1 MMQLTDLAVD
11 KLNNSTDPIVLTRYV
26 LGNAH
31 NYVPNQYMTGIKGVT
46 VWQGEPSLPLATSA
60 NVIKYGIYLDF
71 DVGDFDVGEV
81 ALYTADGELFAI
93 GVLSELV
100 RKQKIQPNEAGNSLR
115 IDIYLSMV
123 GENYDMWVD
132 YSEMNN
138 QLDVPNVTSVDQL
151 PPAKNAQP
159 NVMIVQ
165 GESSDR
171 PAMLA
176 YTDRNNLWSVT
187 GYTFLRDATNEYT
200 VVSSTPQSITIAASG
215 QDKLSPEFLGQKIIQ
230 FASGPLYGICRVVKA
245 VVELNSEFTLELVTR
260 LAIQPNV
267 GDSLQVFTMQDAF
280 GKYQQLPIASRTNL
294 GAVVIGSGIEVN
306 AQGVIS
312 VPPPSDD
319 ITYNVLNLNTV
330 DELERADL
338 AKPNLYIINGAT
350 SEQSGFL
357 AYAQTNGMWAF
368 DAYKYSTT
376 SIGPFTVEEVNGDDI
391 LVNIDNPDEYMA
403 TYIGR
408 LIVQGYSGDFKGYCR
423 YVSNTA
429 VIGNR
434 LLMTL
439 NAPLQPHNQ
448 IQIGDEISVYVR
460 DQRSTTYNDLPI
472 ATVRR
477 LGVVRVGDGLNIDE
491 SGVLSV
497 DFGTGAGEVISVNGY
512 TGIVKLTVD
521 DIPGSVKSVNNNV
534 PDADGNIT
542 ITTPVE
548 TASTTQLG
556 VVKLPS
562 GPDAYISI
570 NNDGVINLSYTPV
583 TSVEGQTGDV
593 YLNGL
598 LTQNVVLT
606 PNDAIEVGV
615 YWLTSVGPGTVSRPT
630 GATSSI
636 ATVLVTPIGTTDIL
650 QTWLEPSGKVF
661 TRTATASGTGFTDWQ
676 SPDIEIPIA
685 TNVDVGGVRVG
696 DTLTIDTSG
705 ILNLNVATSTTIGGV
720 KTGSTLTV
728 TPDGELD
735 IVTATGSRLGGVIIG
750 DYLSIDST
758 GRISANV
765 ATSSNP
771 GIISIASPFSVTG
784 SGVLEIQDASFT
796 QKGIV
801 RIGNGLNVEDGLVT
815 ATLRSV
821 NNQMPDATGNISVDL
836 SLPMYE
842 AENTNGIGQVG
853 FYEYVPATTDDETID
868 ADDIPDVINIS
879 IYSPVSLTLVNIGVP
894 SGKLATTVP
903 GGVINLYRI
912 PSTQELIATGDLNPV

>member
-60 NVIKYGIYLDF
+60 NIIKYGIYLDF

-151 PPAKNAQP
+151 PAPQNAQP

-165 GESSDR
+165 GESSER

-176 YTDRNNLWSVT
+176 YTDRNNLWSIT

-200 VVSSTPQSITIAASG
+200 VVSSTPQSITVASSG

-230 FASGPLYGICRVVKA
+230 FSSGELYGICRVVKA
-245 VVELNSEFTLELVTR
+245 VVEVNNQFTLELVTR
-260 LAIQPNV
+260 LAVQPNV

-306 AQGVIS
+306 SQGVIS
-312 VPPPSDD
+312 VPPPNED
-319 ITYNVLNLNTV
+319 ITYNVLNLLSV
-330 DELERADL
+330 DDLDRADL
-338 AKPNLYIINGAT
+338 AKPNMYIIRGAT
-350 SEQSGFL
+350 AEQSGFL
-357 AYAQTNGMWAF
+357 AYAQDNGMWAF

-376 SIGPFTVEEVNGDDI
+376 SIGPFTVDEVNGDDI
-391 LVNIDNPDEYMA
+391 LVNVGNPDEYMV
-403 TYIGR
+403 TYSGR
-408 LIVQGYSGDFKGYCR
+408 IIVQGYSGDFKGYCR
-423 YVSNTA
+423 YVSNTT

-439 NAPLQPHNQ
+439 NAPLQPHNR
-448 IQIGDEISVYVR
+448 IQVGDEISIYVR

-472 ATVRR
+472 ATARR
-477 LGVVRVGDGLNIDE
+477 LGVIRVGDGLNIDE

-497 DFGTGAGEVISVNGY
+497 DFGTGAGEVVSVNGQ
-512 TGIVKLTVD
+512 TGIVKLTVN
-521 DIPGSVKSVNNNV
+521 DIPGSVKSVNNNT

-562 GPDAYISI
+562 GPNAYINI
-570 NNDGVINLSYTPV
+570 NSEGVINLSHTPV

-598 LTQNVVLT
+598 LTRNVVLT
-606 PNDAIEVGV
+606 PNDAIDVGV
-615 YWLTSVGPGTVSRPT
+615 YWLTSVGTDTVSRPT
-630 GATSSI
+630 GATSNI
-636 ATVLVTPIGTTDIL
+636 ATVLVTPIGTTGIL
-650 QTWLEPSGKVF
+650 QTWLEPSGKMF
-661 TRTATASGTGFTDWQ
+661 TRTSTASGTGFTEWQ
-676 SPDIEIPIA
+676 SPATEIPIA
-685 TNVDVGGVRVG
+685 TNVDVGGIRVG
-696 DTLTIDTSG
+696 ETLNIDTSG

-720 KTGSTLTV
+720 KAGSTLTV
-728 TPDGELD
+728 DPNGKLNV
-735 IVTATGSRLGGVIIG
+735 VTATGSRLGGVIIG
-750 DYLSIDST
+750 DYLSIDPT
-758 GRISANV
+758 GRISADI
-765 ATSSNP
+765 ATSSSP
-771 GIISIASPFSVTG
+771 GIISVASPFSVTD
-784 SGVLEIQDASFT
+784 SGVLEIQDASST

-801 RIGNGLNVEDGLVT
+801 RVGNGLNVENGTVS
-815 ATLRSV
+815 ANLRSV
-821 NNQMPDATGNISVDL
+821 NSQFPDSTGNLDVDL
-836 SLPMYE
+836 SMLMMV
-842 AENTNGIGQVG
+842 AENPQGIGVNG
-853 FYEYVPATTDDETID
+853 FYEYVPEDEAAKTLD
-868 ADDIPDVINIS
+868 GELLTEANQLV
-879 IYSPVSLTLVNIGVP
+879 IYSSEKLTLTNIAVP
-894 SGKLATTVP
+894 AGKLPSTVP
-903 GGVINLYRI
+903 NGTIYLYKL
-912 PSTQELIATGDLNPV
+912 PSSQNFVATGDLEDV